1 MMVLQLPAGTWSRA
15 AIHDTVAAIVRQP
28 AYRRDVRTLLDRLIA
43 WLGELFD
50 RFTAMLGGTPHGRFV
65 AIGAGVIVLGLII
78 SRFAYASRLRGRS
91 FGEGSGARQVTA
103 ESGDLWDE
111 AEQLAAAGRFT
122 DAAHALYRATLA
134 FLAHRG
140 LVRLH
145 DSKTSGDYAR
155 ELHRRGAAAYSA
167 FRRFGGRY
175 DRIVYGSGT
184 CDAAEYNELLADA
197 NAVATSRTAERAA

>member
-1 MMVLQLPAGTWSRA
+1 MPWQLPAGTWSRA

-28 AYRRDVRTLLDRLIA
+28 VYRRDVRTLLDRLMA

-50 RFTAMLGGTPHGRFV
+50 RFTAMLGGMPHGRFV
-65 AIGAGVIVLGLII
+65 AMVAAAIVLALIV

-91 FGEGSGARQVTA
+91 FGEGSRTRHVAGD
-103 ESGDLWDE
+103 SGDFWAD

-122 DAAHALYRATLA
+122 EAAHALYRATLA
-134 FLAHRG
+134 LLASGG

-155 ELHRRGAAAYSA
+155 ELRRRGAAGYSA

-175 DRIVYGSGT
+175 DRIVYGT
-184 CDAAEYNELLADA
+184 RICDAAEYGNLLADA